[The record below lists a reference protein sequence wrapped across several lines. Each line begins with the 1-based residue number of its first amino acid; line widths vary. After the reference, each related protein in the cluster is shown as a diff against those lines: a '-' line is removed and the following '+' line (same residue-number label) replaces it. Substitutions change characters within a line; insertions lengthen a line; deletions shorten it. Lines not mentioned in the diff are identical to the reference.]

1 MERLVCTHVRS
12 RNADGVD
19 PSVRGFVI
27 AVAQCEWTRGRWSR
41 NGLALFEHAADGP
54 KKRLQKKGG
63 YELEEEQVHWEMEAM
78 FEKVFGRRE
87 AHSRSEQP

>member
-1 MERLVCTHVRS
+1 M
-12 RNADGVD
+12 
-19 PSVRGFVI
+19 
-27 AVAQCEWTRGRWSR
+27 
-41 NGLALFEHAADGP
+41 FEHAADGP
-54 KKRLQKKGG
+54 KKRLQNKGG